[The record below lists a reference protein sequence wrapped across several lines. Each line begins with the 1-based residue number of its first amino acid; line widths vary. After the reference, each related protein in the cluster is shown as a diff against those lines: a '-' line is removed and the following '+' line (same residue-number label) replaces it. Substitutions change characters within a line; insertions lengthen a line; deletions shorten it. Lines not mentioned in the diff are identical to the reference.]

1 MDVFTAVKERRSI
14 RKFLKKDIPEE
25 IINKLIDALIW
36 APSAGNL
43 QSRKFFFISDEKTKS
58 RLASAALN
66 QGFISDAPVVVV
78 CCADAGKIS
87 SYGQR
92 GSELYV
98 LQDVAA
104 SIMSMMLVAYEE
116 GLGTCWVGAFKDEEV
131 SRVLG
136 LSDMLW
142 PVAIVPVGYPAKIP
156 KPTSRVSRK
165 EAVEFR

>member
-1 MDVFTAVKERRSI
+1 M
-14 RKFLKKDIPEE
+14 
-25 IINKLIDALIW
+25 
-36 APSAGNL
+36 
-43 QSRKFFFISDEKTKS
+43 
-58 RLASAALN
+58 
-66 QGFISDAPVVVV
+66 